1 MENKSYLIFELNGS
15 RYGVEA
21 FCVQEIFFLPE
32 LTPITDAPR
41 DIVGVVNLRGNIVPI
56 MDLEVRLGHRTRE
69 FQLSDS
75 VIILDL
81 QGFQIGIIVNQVQE
95 VLDLVA
101 EEVSTELLYG
111 RKISDNSHNFLSGV
125 AKMAGGIVM
134 LLNAKNLVYY
144 SDTVEALIP
153 EKIPKSAQETEA
165 FLATQRVFCPHAT
178 PEERAIFRL
187 RAENLMLSTSRQD
200 FAGLTPLAVIGLNG
214 EYFGF
219 ELELVREFTDLR
231 KITPIP
237 CTPAHIIGNMNLR
250 GEIITIIDI
259 RSLLNLS
266 VAGSS
271 TNAKA
276 MVIHVDDLVAGVTV
290 DEVFD
295 VMYLQP
301 SDMRPV
307 PAAVHSSNDEY
318 LRGTAPYREKMMS
331 ILDMSKI
338 ITKGE
343 LIVNEEI

>member
-1 MENKSYLIFELNGS
+1 MPKISCSL
-15 RYGVEA
+15 
-21 FCVQEIFFLPE
+21 
-32 LTPITDAPR
+32 
-41 DIVGVVNLRGNIVPI
+41 
-56 MDLEVRLGHRTRE
+56 RLGK
-69 FQLSDS
+69 
-75 VIILDL
+75 IL
-81 QGFQIGIIVNQVQE
+81 
-95 VLDLVA
+95 
-101 EEVSTELLYG
+101 
-111 RKISDNSHNFLSGV
+111 
-125 AKMAGGIVM
+125 
-134 LLNAKNLVYY
+134 
-144 SDTVEALIP
+144 P
-153 EKIPKSAQETEA
+153 
-165 FLATQRVFCPHAT
+165 
-178 PEERAIFRL
+178 
-187 RAENLMLSTSRQD
+187 
-200 FAGLTPLAVIGLNG
+200 GLTPLAVIGLNG

-259 RSLLNLS
+259 RNLLNLS
-266 VAGSS
+266 ANASS
-271 TNAKA
+271 TNSKA
-276 MVIHVDDLVAGVTV
+276 MVIHVDDLIAGVTV

-301 SDMRPV
+301 SEMRPI